1 MYQDVNSF
9 FITLHIYI
17 DDLVMDYCNVYIIN
31 VSLCFKAKNFVLFR
45 SGPTGPTE
53 ISRSW
58 MR

>member
-1 MYQDVNSF
+1 
-9 FITLHIYI
+9 
-17 DDLVMDYCNVYIIN
+17 MDYCNVYIIN